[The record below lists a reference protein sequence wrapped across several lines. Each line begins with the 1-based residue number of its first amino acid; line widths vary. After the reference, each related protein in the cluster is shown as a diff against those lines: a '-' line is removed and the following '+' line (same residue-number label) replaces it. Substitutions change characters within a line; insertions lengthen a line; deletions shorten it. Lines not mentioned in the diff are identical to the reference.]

1 MRIVFAGTPEFAVPP
16 LEALL
21 AGSYDVCAVYTQPD
35 RPSGRGRK
43 LTASPVKAMAL
54 SRGIPVYQ
62 PESFKSEEA
71 IETLAQ
77 LQPDLL
83 IVVAYGLILP
93 LRVINIPPLGAINIH
108 ASLLPRWRGAAPIQR
123 AIIEG
128 DQETGVTIMHIEPR
142 LDAGPML
149 LKKAIPIAP
158 DETAGELHD
167 RLSILGASALIESLS
182 LIEKGALMPIVQDE
196 SVVTTAAKIHKEEA
210 TLDFS
215 LPAITLARK
224 VRGFNPW
231 PVAETTWR
239 GEILR
244 IWRAKA
250 ITGDTSAP
258 PGSVIIGQGSLDVV
272 TGDGLLRLLEL
283 QLPGGKRISTK
294 DFLNAHSENVSR
306 LGEPS

>member
-21 AGSYDVCAVYTQPD
+21 AGSYDVRAVYTQPD

-93 LRVINIPPLGAINIH
+93 LRIINIPPLGAINIH

-167 RLSILGASALIESLS
+167 RLSILGARALIESLS

-210 TLDFS
+210 KLDFS

-283 QLPGGKRISTK
+283 QMPGGKRISTK

>member
-21 AGSYDVCAVYTQPD
+21 AGSYDVCAIYTQPD

-43 LTASPVKAMAL
+43 LTESPIKALAL

-62 PESFKSEEA
+62 PESFNSEEA
-71 IETLAQ
+71 IQTLAQ

-123 AIIEG
+123 AILEG
-128 DQETGVTIMHIEPR
+128 DPETGVTIMHIELR

-149 LKKAIPIAP
+149 LKKSIPIGT

-167 RLSILGASALIESLS
+167 RLAVLGASALIESLP
-182 LIEKGALMPIVQDE
+182 LLQKGALKPIDQNE
-196 SVVTTAAKIHKEEA
+196 SNVTTAAKIHKEEA
-210 TLDFS
+210 RLDFS
-215 LPAITLARK
+215 LPALTLERT

-250 ITGDTSAP
+250 INGDALAA

-283 QLPGGKRISTK
+283 QLPGGKRISAR
-294 DFLNAHSENVSR
+294 DFLNAHSEGLKR

>member
-1 MRIVFAGTPEFAVPP
+1 
-16 LEALL
+16 
-21 AGSYDVCAVYTQPD
+21 
-35 RPSGRGRK
+35 
-43 LTASPVKAMAL
+43 MAL

-71 IETLAQ
+71 IETLTQ

-93 LRVINIPPLGAINIH
+93 LRIINIPPLGAINIH

-167 RLSILGASALIESLS
+167 RLSSLGASALIETLS

-196 SVVTTAAKIHKEEA
+196 SVVTTAAKIHKDEA

-215 LPAITLARK
+215 LPAITLERK
-224 VRGFNPW
+224 VRGYNPW

-250 ITGDTSAP
+250 INGDTSAP
-258 PGSVIIGQGSLDVV
+258 PGTIIIGQGSLDVV
-272 TGDGLLRLLEL
+272 TGNGLLRLLEL
-283 QLPGGKRISTK
+283 QLPGGKRISAK
-294 DFLNAHSENVSR
+294 DFLNAYSEGLTR